1 MFSKLFAS
9 RSNSDMDTERTQ
21 KYVEDHSFPCFAIPD
36 ANGNEELKLVSN
48 WSCRG
53 KYLHFTTPKEE
64 SLSFTNPFVDETIN
78 AWKTRTTSQKG
89 LVNKCQFPLKGCRF
103 IVTEKLVRIFIPLTS
118 IEKKAFQNA
127 FEFKEVILPTS
138 MCKNFEFTEEFLFRH
153 IMAGNPSW
161 SFHYQQNMWHEYSTI
176 EKHYGFLYEF
186 VETLSPRATGLES
199 LTFGIFGE
207 KIWVSHRKPI
217 HSRANTQVAPG
228 GSRTDAETT
237 LRSAIATL
245 PDLTDLTTPAPA
257 PVPFAR
263 VETANFFSNDNLANL
278 KKRLED
284 VYALYCSFVMEKILS
299 NGLVINVPLVRTN
312 PLPYV
317 MNFPS
322 MLHLHLPL
330 SLLFPIPQEPSLA
343 LIPLNSVNSQDGLYF
358 DCIEYI
364 FGGWDLLDRLVDVII
379 LLLVR
384 FYYWIAAKLS
394 M

>member
-9 RSNSDMDTERTQ
+9 RSTSDMDTERSQ
-21 KYVEDHSFPCFAIPD
+21 KYVEAHSYPCFAIPD
-36 ANGNEELKLVSN
+36 ANGIEELKLFSN

-53 KYLHFTTPKEE
+53 KFLHFTTPKAE
-64 SLSFTNPFVDETIN
+64 SLSFTNPFVEETIN
-78 AWKTRTTSQKG
+78 LWKTRTTSQKG

-127 FEFKEVILPTS
+127 YEFKEVILPMS
-138 MCKNFEFTEEFLFRH
+138 MCKNVVFSEEFLFRH
-153 IMAGNPSW
+153 IIAGISSW
-161 SFHYQQNMWHEYSTI
+161 SFFYQQNTLDKYSRI

-186 VETLSPRATGLES
+186 VETLPPRAPELDS
-199 LTFGIFGE
+199 LTFGRFEE
-207 KIWVSHRKPI
+207 KIWVRHRRPI
-217 HSRANTQVAPG
+217 HSRPNTQVAPG
-228 GSRTDAETT
+228 GSRTDAENT
-237 LRSAIATL
+237 LRSAIADL
-245 PDLTDLTTPAPA
+245 PDFMDLTSRAPA
-257 PVPFAR
+257 PVPFAI
-263 VETANFFSNDNLANL
+263 VETANFVRNDNLANF
-278 KKRLED
+278 KKRMDE

-322 MLHLHLPL
+322 MSPLTLPL
-330 SLLFPIPQEPSLA
+330 SLLFPLPQEPSLA
-343 LIPLNSVNSQDGLYF
+343 LIPRNSVNSQDGLYF

-364 FGGWDLLDRLVDVII
+364 FSGWDLLDRLVNVII
-379 LLLVR
+379 LLLVK